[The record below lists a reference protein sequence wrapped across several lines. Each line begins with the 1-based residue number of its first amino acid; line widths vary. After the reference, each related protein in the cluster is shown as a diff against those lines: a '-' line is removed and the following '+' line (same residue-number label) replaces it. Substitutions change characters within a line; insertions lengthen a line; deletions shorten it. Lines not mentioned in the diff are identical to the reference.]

1 VNDGLEPFYLELS
14 SLLSAGIGIAEA
26 LRILAGRGSGA
37 PAALLLPAV
46 GAGRSLA
53 DGMDAHPA
61 TFPAG
66 DRTLVRAGEISGRL
80 DTVVRRLAEARAR
93 TRVLRARFRSA
104 LLYPLF
110 LLHAGLFPLNVPVLF
125 TGGAGSFLS
134 GLFFTF
140 GPLYAA
146 IALGAY
152 THRQLRDRD
161 RYVDVLRAL
170 PLAGPLHSGVALA
183 RAFRT
188 AADLYEA
195 GLPVDRAFT
204 AAAEA
209 TGPGALGR
217 ALRAAAVSM
226 RCGRGVHES
235 LSDHASLPD
244 PILASIDTGER
255 TGRLYE
261 VLSRAA
267 DQHESEA
274 DTALR
279 FAAKAVPFALYLLI
293 LGFFAVKILSFWAGY
308 YGRISDL

>member
-1 VNDGLEPFYLELS
+1 MNDGLEPFYLELS

-26 LRILAGRGSGA
+26 LRILAGRGSGN
-37 PAALLLPAV
+37 PSALLLPAV
-46 GAGRSLA
+46 DAGGSLA
-53 DGMDAHPA
+53 DGMDAHPH
-61 TFPAG
+61 TFPAS
-66 DRTLVRAGEISGRL
+66 DRTLVRAGEVSGRL

-93 TRVLRARFRSA
+93 TRVQRARFRSA

-110 LLHAGLFPLNVPVLF
+110 LLHAGLFLLNVPILF

-161 RYVDVLRAL
+161 RYVDVLRVL
-170 PLAGPLHSGVALA
+170 PVAGPLLLRVALA

-195 GLPVDRAFT
+195 GLPVDRAFM

-209 TGPGALGR
+209 TGPGALGP
-217 ALRAAAVSM
+217 ALRAAADSM
-226 RCGRGVHES
+226 RCGRGIHQS
-235 LSDHASLPD
+235 LAENSSLPA

-255 TGRLYE
+255 TGRLFE

-267 DQHESEA
+267 DQCECEA

-279 FAAKAVPFALYLLI
+279 FAAKAVPYAIYLLI
-293 LGFFAVKILSFWAGY
+293 LAFFAVKILSFWAGY
-308 YGRISDL
+308 YGRISEL